1 MDCDSF
7 ILKFSNSLLTKTVSP
22 AVEKR
27 FSTYDDVIYRKTLKV
42 LYKHIKWFQY
52 DRNISFILACGCLKQ
67 I

>member
-7 ILKFSNSLLTKTVSP
+7 ILKISNSLLTKSVSP

-27 FSTYDDVIYRKTLKV
+27 FSTYDDVFYRKMLKV
-42 LYKHIKWFQY
+42 LYKHKKLFQY
-52 DRNISFILACGCLKQ
+52 DRNIGFILACECLKQ